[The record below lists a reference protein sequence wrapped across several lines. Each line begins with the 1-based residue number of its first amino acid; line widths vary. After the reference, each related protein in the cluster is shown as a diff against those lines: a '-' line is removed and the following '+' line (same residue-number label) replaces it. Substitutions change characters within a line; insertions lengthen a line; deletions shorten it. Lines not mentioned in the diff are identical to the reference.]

1 VLDTSMRPRPD
12 VQTLATALGAE
23 LVRLPRADAQGLSA
37 TLGAALGRDMA

>member
-1 VLDTSMRPRPD
+1 
-12 VQTLATALGAE
+12 LGAE